1 MRDSNSDT
9 VRNLRGLFDQELK
22 DIYWVEKELTSVIPR
37 VIEKV
42 TSEDLKDALT
52 HHLRETENQVRRLE
66 DVFDALGERAEAK
79 TCHAMEGILKEAD
92 EIMEET
98 EQGLVRDAG
107 IIAAQQKVEH
117 YEIATYGT
125 LCSYAKIMGEERIES
140 LLNETLQ
147 EEKNADKTLTE
158 VAVSKINI
166 EIT

>member
-1 MRDSNSDT
+1 MRNSSSDT
-9 VRNLRGLFDQELK
+9 ARNLRGLFDQELK
-22 DIYWVEKELTSVIPR
+22 DIYWVEKELTRVIPG

-42 TSEDLKDALT
+42 TSEDLRDALT
-52 HHLRETENQVRRLE
+52 HHLRETENQVRRIE
-66 DVFDALGERAEAK
+66 DVFDALGERAEEK

-92 EIMEET
+92 EIMQET

-117 YEIATYGT
+117 YEMATYGT
-125 LCSYAKIMGEERIES
+125 LCSYARIMGEERIES

-147 EEKNADKTLTE
+147 EEKNADATLTE
-158 VAVSKINI
+158 IAVSKINI